1 MSTARKRRRAEG
13 VSEGDDGGGDNGME
27 AISLATGGGDVRAAS
42 SEARDGGAAA
52 TGGSDAGDDGVDN
65 GNGGDD
71 GDEAG
76 NGSVAM
82 AGGGDAGDDVT
93 SVVAAPKK
101 KGRARGGKKAQLGRK
116 AYKSAMQE

>member
-1 MSTARKRRRAEG
+1 MTG
-13 VSEGDDGGGDNGME
+13 GGDAGDGGGD
-27 AISLATGGGDVRAAS
+27 
-42 SEARDGGAAA
+42 
-52 TGGSDAGDDGVDN
+52 AGDG
-65 GNGGDD
+65 GGDD
-71 GDEAG
+71 GEERGD
-76 NGSVAM
+76 NVAM

>member
-1 MSTARKRRRAEG
+1 MAAWRLGNRGVRFDPSKR
-13 VSEGDDGGGDNGME
+13 SN
-27 AISLATGGGDVRAAS
+27 
-42 SEARDGGAAA
+42 
-52 TGGSDAGDDGVDN
+52 SDAGDDGVDN